1 MRPGGR
7 AMLQAWAL
15 EQEDSSRR
23 KFHEQDVL
31 VPWQLQQH
39 FSLKASHSPSST
51 NGEGEVR
58 ATMKTTQVTYQRFC
72 HVYCEGELESL
83 LGRVPD
89 CRLIESGYDRSN
101 WFICFEKINSII

>member
-23 KFHEQDVL
+23 KFHEQNVL

-39 FSLKASHSPSST
+39 FSLPSPDEGGGGSASHVSQ
-51 NGEGEVR
+51 R
-58 ATMKTTQVTYQRFC
+58 VTYQRFC
-72 HVYCEGELESL
+72 HVYCEGELEGL
-83 LGRVPD
+83 AKRVPG
-89 CRLIESGYDRSN
+89 CRLIEAGYDRSN
-101 WFICFEKINSII
+101 WFICFEKV